1 MGPLGE
7 LLATDHRQTLEFFIS
22 GLRDV
27 SEPTVDRE
35 ELLYN
40 ASVLAHYAQ
49 VSTQVGGEWP
59 APANL
64 SDVFDHFVAD
74 TTVLRDS
81 VMLEV
86 AGTQCLLLAG
96 FFEEQMRERHN
107 IRWYAT
113 LGSGFFSQAA
123 VHERSSRKARL
134 LVAIAKSFEPWR
146 QRHARLSRALR
157 DQPYLLP
164 PS

>member
-7 LLATDHRQTLEFFIS
+7 LLATDHRQTLEFFVS

-35 ELLYN
+35 ELFYN

-49 VSTQVGGEWP
+49 VSTQADGEWP
-59 APANL
+59 APSNL
-64 SDVFDHFVAD
+64 SEVFDHFVSEA
-74 TTVLRDS
+74 LPRDS
-81 VMLEV
+81 VMMEV

-96 FFEEQMRERHN
+96 FFADQMRERHN
-107 IRWYAT
+107 IRWYAA

-123 VHERSSRKARL
+123 VHQRSSRKARL
-134 LVAIAKSFEPWR
+134 LDAIARRFEPWR
-146 QRHARLSRALR
+146 QRHVLLSRALR
-157 DQPYLLP
+157 DHPYLLT